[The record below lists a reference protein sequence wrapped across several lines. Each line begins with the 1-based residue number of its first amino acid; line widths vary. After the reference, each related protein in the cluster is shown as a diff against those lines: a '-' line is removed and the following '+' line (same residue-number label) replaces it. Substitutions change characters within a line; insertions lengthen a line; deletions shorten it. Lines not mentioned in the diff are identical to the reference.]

1 MARRGASGG
10 GMGSGGGMMAPVLSI
25 ATGLLIFVI
34 LIIFAPTIAGSIESA
49 QPDFGTCS
57 YVNASDSVT
66 YYGTCG
72 TTNASASNQEYTTAV
87 SGGADWNPSI
97 NDDLPNGTETWTTNI
112 QILGVVVLII
122 SIAIAM
128 YYLKGMA

>member
-1 MARRGASGG
+1 MARSGG
-10 GMGSGGGMMAPVLSI
+10 AGVGGAGMMAPVLSV

-34 LIIFAPTIAGSIESA
+34 LIIFAPTIAGSVENA
-49 QPDFGTCS
+49 QPAFGVCTQP
-57 YVNASDSVT
+57 
-66 YYGTCG
+66 G
-72 TTNASASNQEYTTAV
+72 TTGIVTGVCGATNATNGRGFFNATA
-87 SGGADWNPSI
+87 GGGGDWNPVA
-97 NDDLPNGTETWTTNI
+97 NADLPTGVETWTTNV

>member
-1 MARRGASGG
+1 MARRGGEGG
-10 GMGSGGGMMAPVLSI
+10 GMGGGGGMMAPVLSV

-34 LIIFAPTIAGSIESA
+34 LIIFAPTIAGSIEQA
-49 QPDFGTCS
+49 QPAMAATS
-57 YVNASDSVT
+57 
-66 YYGTCG
+66 
-72 TTNASASNQEYTTAV
+72 
-87 SGGADWNPSI
+87 DWNKTH
-97 NDDLPNGTETWTTNI
+97 NTDLPNGVTTWTTNV

>member
-1 MARRGASGG
+1 MARSGG
-10 GMGSGGGMMAPVLSI
+10 RGVGGSGMMAPVLSV

-34 LIIFAPTIAGSIESA
+34 LIIFAPTIAGSVENA
-49 QPDFGTCS
+49 QPDFGVCT
-57 YVNASDSVT
+57 NPIT
-66 YYGTCG
+66 YRGTETGTCG
-72 TTNASASNQEYTTAV
+72 AYNATTGQRFVNATD
-87 SGGADWNPSI
+87 GGGGDWNPVA
-97 NDDLPNGTETWTTNI
+97 NADLPTGVETWTTNV